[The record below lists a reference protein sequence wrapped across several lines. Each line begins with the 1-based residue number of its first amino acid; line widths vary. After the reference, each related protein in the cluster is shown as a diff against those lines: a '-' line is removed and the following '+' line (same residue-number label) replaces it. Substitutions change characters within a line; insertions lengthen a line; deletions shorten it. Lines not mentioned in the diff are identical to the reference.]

1 LCLFL
6 LFDGH
11 GSQFDLEFLEYIN
24 SEETKWNVTIGL
36 PYRTSHWQ
44 VGDSTEQN
52 GCFKMALAKQSKLW
66 QQQQNKTIPAYIL
79 RLTKQIL
86 LNWLRT
92 LGRRAATK
100 LKSCVAK
107 RMGN

>member
-1 LCLFL
+1 
-6 LFDGH
+6 
-11 GSQFDLEFLEYIN
+11 
-24 SEETKWNVTIGL
+24 
-36 PYRTSHWQ
+36 
-44 VGDSTEQN
+44 
-52 GCFKMALAKQSKLW
+52 MALAKQSKLW